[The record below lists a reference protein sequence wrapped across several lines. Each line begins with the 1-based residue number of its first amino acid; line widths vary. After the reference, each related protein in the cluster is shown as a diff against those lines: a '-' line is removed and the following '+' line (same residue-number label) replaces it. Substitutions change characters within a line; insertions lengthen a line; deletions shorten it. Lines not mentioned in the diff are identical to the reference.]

1 MSTAD
6 FPTMTT
12 AEIRSTFL
20 SFFEERGLKLY
31 PSSSLVPDDPSLLLA
46 NAGMNQFKEFYQGK
60 KTMKEIGACSCQ
72 KCVRTNDIDCIGE
85 DGRHLSFFEML
96 GDFSFGGVSKQQ
108 ACAWAFELITEK
120 FKLPVDRL
128 YFTVFTDDDET
139 YDVWRS
145 LGVAED
151 HISRL
156 GEDDNFWAAGPTG
169 PCGPCS
175 EIYFDQGPEVG
186 CGKPDCKPGCD
197 CDRFL
202 EFWNLVFTQFD
213 RQEDGSMPELPHRN
227 LDTGMGLERMAA
239 ILQHKSANYD
249 GDLMQSLIALG
260 EKISGKSYVA
270 DDYSGASR
278 SLRIIADHARAVDF
292 MISDGILPGNE
303 GREYVLRRLL
313 RRAVFHGRLLGIE
326 DAFLTTFIDE
336 VNRLMGEAYP
346 ELLKNVAL
354 VKGIVSAEEER
365 FSQTLDNGRSYLDAA
380 IAGLAEG
387 TELPGE
393 VAFKLHDTYGF
404 PIDLTVEIA
413 EAAGHEVDMAAF
425 DACMTEQKERARAAA
440 NRDAWGDFNNVWTAL
455 SDKLAAT
462 DFRGYDEESCEAK
475 VLAIVSEGS
484 EVASAAE
491 GSEVE
496 VVLDATPFYAEMG
509 GQCGDT
515 GAIRCDGATLRVT
528 DTKGK
533 GSLYAHACV
542 VEQGTLEVG
551 ATVTATIDHGR
562 RELIRRN
569 HTATHLLDAAL
580 KQVLGEHVSQAGS
593 LVEPGRLRFDFTHFE
608 AMTADELDR
617 VEGLVNAEIFAAEPI
632 VTRVMSLEDA
642 RATGAVALFG
652 EKYGDVVRVVSTGES
667 DAPFSREL
675 CGGTHA
681 RNTADLGFFKI
692 VSESSVGSNARRIEA
707 VTSAGAI
714 EYVDER
720 LAQMSEVAAQLKCR
734 PADVTERV
742 ASLLRELR
750 DTQKKLEAATTG
762 AGSDKVAAAFKSAVD
777 HNGYKLVVAR
787 LDGLA
792 GKDMRSAWDGIRD
805 AANGEPVACV
815 IASATP
821 DGKVA
826 LLAGATDAA
835 VASGFSAGGVVKVIA
850 GMVGGRGG
858 GRPNMAQAGG
868 SDVSGIDAALE
879 AAKKEL
885 GL

>member
-139 YDVWRS
+139 HDVWRS

-413 EAAGHEVDMAAF
+413 EACGHEVDMAAF

-455 SDKLAAT
+455 SDKLPAT

-835 VASGFSAGGVVKVIA
+835 VASGFAAGNVVKAIA

>member
-835 VASGFSAGGVVKVIA
+835 VASGFSAGNVVKAIA

>member
-20 SFFEERGLKLY
+20 NFFEERGLKLY

-139 YDVWRS
+139 HDVWRS

-202 EFWNLVFTQFD
+202 EFWNLVFTQYD

-260 EKISGKSYVA
+260 EKISGKKYVA

-404 PIDLTVEIA
+404 PIDLTVEIS
-413 EAAGHEVDMAAF
+413 EACGHEVDMAAF

-475 VLAIVSEGS
+475 VLAIVSEGC

-515 GAIRCDGATLRVT
+515 GVMRCDGATLRVT

-533 GSLYAHACV
+533 GSLYAHVCV

-593 LVEPGRLRFDFTHFE
+593 LVELGRLRFDFTHFE
-608 AMTADELDR
+608 AMTADELER

-642 RATGAVALFG
+642 RDTGAVALFG
-652 EKYGDVVRVVSTGES
+652 EKYGDVVRVVSVGAE
-667 DAPFSREL
+667 DQPFSREL

-681 RNTADLGFFKI
+681 ANTAEIGLFKI
-692 VSESSVGSNARRIEA
+692 ISESSTGSNVRRIEA
-707 VTSAGAI
+707 VTSKGALD
-714 EYVDER
+714 YMADR
-720 LAQMSEVAAQLKCR
+720 LALVDAAAAALKCR
-734 PADVTERV
+734 VDEVPARV
-742 ASLLRELR
+742 ENLQAELRETAGKL
-750 DTQKKLEAATTG
+750 KKALTG
-762 AGSDKVAAAFKSAVD
+762 GSSDAISSAIEGAVELD
-777 HNGYKLVVAR
+777 GYKLVVAE
-787 LDGLA
+787 LQGLEA
-792 GKDMRSAWDGIRD
+792 ADLRNVWDTVHQKVTG
-805 AANGEPVACV
+805 PVACV
-815 IASATP
+815 VASVTEKGTP
-821 DGKVA
+821 A
-826 LLAGATDAA
+826 LLAAGSDDAVKA
-835 VASGFSAGGVVKVIA
+835 GFHAGNVIKQIA
-850 GMVGGRGG
+850 GLVDGRGG

-868 SDVSGIDAALE
+868 KNAAGIADALA
-879 AAKKEL
+879 AAKTAL
-885 GL
+885 GA

>member
-139 YDVWRS
+139 HDVWRS

-202 EFWNLVFTQFD
+202 EFWNLVFTQYD

-260 EKISGKSYVA
+260 EKISGKNYVA

-404 PIDLTVEIA
+404 PIDLTVEIS
-413 EAAGHEVDMAAF
+413 ESCGHEVDMAAF

-835 VASGFSAGGVVKVIA
+835 VASGFAAGNVVKAIA

>member
-175 EIYFDQGPEVG
+175 EIYYDQGPEVG

-303 GREYVLRRLL
+303 GRGYVLRRLL

-496 VVLDATPFYAEMG
+496 VVLDVTPFYAEMG

-515 GAIRCDGATLRVT
+515 GAIRCDGSTLRVT

-632 VTRVMSLEDA
+632 VTRVMSLVDA

-652 EKYGDVVRVVSTGES
+652 EK
-667 DAPFSREL
+667 
-675 CGGTHA
+675 
-681 RNTADLGFFKI
+681 
-692 VSESSVGSNARRIEA
+692 
-707 VTSAGAI
+707 
-714 EYVDER
+714 
-720 LAQMSEVAAQLKCR
+720 
-734 PADVTERV
+734 
-742 ASLLRELR
+742 
-750 DTQKKLEAATTG
+750 
-762 AGSDKVAAAFKSAVD
+762 
-777 HNGYKLVVAR
+777 
-787 LDGLA
+787 
-792 GKDMRSAWDGIRD
+792 
-805 AANGEPVACV
+805 
-815 IASATP
+815 
-821 DGKVA
+821 
-826 LLAGATDAA
+826 
-835 VASGFSAGGVVKVIA
+835 
-850 GMVGGRGG
+850 
-858 GRPNMAQAGG
+858 
-868 SDVSGIDAALE
+868 
-879 AAKKEL
+879 
-885 GL
+885 

>member
-175 EIYFDQGPEVG
+175 EIYFDQGEDVG

-652 EKYGDVVRVVSTGES
+652 EKYGDIVRVVSTGES

-681 RNTADLGFFKI
+681 TRPTLASSRSSPRAPWAPTPA
-692 VSESSVGSNARRIEA
+692 VSKPSPPPAPSSTL
-707 VTSAGAI
+707 TSAWP
-714 EYVDER
+714 R
-720 LAQMSEVAAQLKCR
+720 
-734 PADVTERV
+734 
-742 ASLLRELR
+742 
-750 DTQKKLEAATTG
+750 
-762 AGSDKVAAAFKSAVD
+762 
-777 HNGYKLVVAR
+777 
-787 LDGLA
+787 
-792 GKDMRSAWDGIRD
+792 
-805 AANGEPVACV
+805 
-815 IASATP
+815 
-821 DGKVA
+821 
-826 LLAGATDAA
+826 
-835 VASGFSAGGVVKVIA
+835 
-850 GMVGGRGG
+850 
-858 GRPNMAQAGG
+858 
-868 SDVSGIDAALE
+868 
-879 AAKKEL
+879 
-885 GL
+885 

>member
-20 SFFEERGLKLY
+20 NFFEERGLKLY
-31 PSSSLVPDDPSLLLA
+31 PSSSLVPEDPSLLLA
-46 NAGMNQFKEFYQGK
+46 NAGMNQFKEYYQGK

-139 YDVWRS
+139 HDVWRS
-145 LGVAED
+145 LGVPED

-175 EIYFDQGPEVG
+175 EIYYDQGPEVG

-777 HNGYKLVVAR
+777 YNGYKLVVAR

-835 VASGFSAGGVVKVIA
+835 VASGFSAGNVVKAIA

>member
-260 EKISGKSYVA
+260 EKISGKTYVA

-484 EVASAAE
+484 EVVSAAE

-835 VASGFSAGGVVKVIA
+835 VASGFSAGNVVKAIA